1 MNTTEK
7 EVGALAA
14 EKLSPLGSKYF
25 IFFSKYKS
33 RYLWVRQT
41 LTVD

>member
-25 IFFSKYKS
+25 VFSLNINLDIYGWDKY
-33 RYLWVRQT
+33 
-41 LTVD
+41 